1 MVIEFWLSIIELL
14 NFGYRIIELPGLGL
28 EVTVVLDVG
37 VTEGVGVGF
46 VVELFVGVTE
56 VLVKVGLGLGV
67 TVLFGTVA
75 VLWQV
80 EFSKSSA
87 KMTPKM
93 QNNVFIS

>member
-1 MVIEFWLSIIELL
+1 MVIQLL

-56 VLVKVGLGLGV
+56 VLVKVGLGL
-67 TVLFGTVA
+67 A
-75 VLWQV
+75 VWHRGCAL
-80 EFSKSSA
+80 A
-87 KMTPKM
+87 G
-93 QNNVFIS
+93 